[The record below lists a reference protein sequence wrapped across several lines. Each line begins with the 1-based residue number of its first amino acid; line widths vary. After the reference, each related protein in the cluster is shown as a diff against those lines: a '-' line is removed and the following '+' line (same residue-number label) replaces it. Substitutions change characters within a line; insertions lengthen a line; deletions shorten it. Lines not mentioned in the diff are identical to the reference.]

1 MTQGAITKTLERL
14 NNQPSNYSIGFRRL
28 TVLPKRVRKDIN
40 MACVLKGESNDNSIK
55 DFFNE
60 LTEQEYINWLILS

>member
-1 MTQGAITKTLERL
+1 MTQGAITKTLARL

-28 TVLPKRVRKDIN
+28 TVLPKRVRKNIN

-60 LTEQEYINWLILS
+60 LTEQEYINWLRLA

>member
-1 MTQGAITKTLERL
+1 MTQGAITKTLARL

-28 TVLPKRVRKDIN
+28 TVLPKRVRKNIN
-40 MACVLKGESNDNSIK
+40 MTCVLKGESNDNSMK

-60 LTEQEYINWLILS
+60 LTEQEYINWLRLA

>member
-60 LTEQEYINWLILS
+60 LTEQEYINWLRLA

>member
-1 MTQGAITKTLERL
+1 MTQGAITKTLARL

-60 LTEQEYINWLILS
+60 LTEQEYINWLRLA